1 MTIGLLGRKLG
12 MTQLYNEQGE
22 VAPVTVIQ
30 AGPCSVLQVKTQ
42 EGEGYTSIQIGF
54 EDKTKKRATKAE
66 VGHCLKIK
74 ASPKRFVRE
83 IRNDDISTEYKSGQ
97 VLTVDIFENIE
108 KVDIIGTSKGK
119 GFAGVVKR
127 WGFSG
132 GPATH
137 GCTTHRSPG
146 SIGAGTDP
154 GRVIKG
160 KKMPGRMGG
169 VRTTVRN
176 LDVVKVDKDENLLIV
191 RGAVPGPNGGYIIIR
206 KSKYF

>member
-1 MTIGLLGRKLG
+1 

-66 VGHCLKIK
+66 VGHCLKTK

-108 KVDIIGTSKGK
+108 KVDVIGTSKGK

-176 LDVVKVDKDENLLIV
+176 LDVVKVDKDDNLLIV
-191 RGAVPGPNGGYIIIR
+191 RGAVPGPNGGYIIIQ